1 MRIAVHGRSRIEADL
16 ERLLAINKELNQ
28 RFEDLHYSRELA
40 ELLNSD
46 GLQVIQQESFQKNQF
61 DALISIGGDG
71 TILESARKV
80 ARSGIPILGVN
91 TGRLGFLAST
101 PIEEIKGALD
111 KLMNGDFQVDKRTL
125 IKAETIEN
133 HFGSEN
139 YALNEL
145 SVHKSATSS
154 MVIVNAYLDGQFLNT
169 YWADGLIISTP
180 TGSTGYSLSAGG
192 PIVAPSTSNFIITP
206 IAPHNLNVRPLVISD
221 ERKITLKIGDTDP
234 NFMMSLDSQ
243 SKIVSSEV
251 QINVS
256 KADFEVGLIRFG
268 ANDYFDTLRG
278 KLMWGRDSRN

>member
-1 MRIAVHGRSRIEADL
+1 MRIAVHGRSRVGADRT
-16 ERLLAINKELNQ
+16 RLLAINDELNQ
-28 RFEDLHYSRELA
+28 RFADI
-40 ELLNSD
+40 LNTD
-46 GLQVIQQESFQKNQF
+46 GIKVITEKRFQKDQF

-101 PIEEIKGALD
+101 PFEELKEALD
-111 KLMNGDFQVDKRTL
+111 RLKKREFHVDSRTL
-125 IKAETIEN
+125 IKAETDQD
-133 HFGSEN
+133 HFGTEN

-145 SVHKSATSS
+145 SIHKNATSS
-154 MVIVNAYLDGQFLNT
+154 MVVVHAFLDEQFLNS
-169 YWADGLIISTP
+169 YWADGLIVSTP

-221 ERKITLKIGDTDP
+221 ESNITLRIGDTDP

-251 QINVS
+251 VIRVS
-256 KADFEVGLIRFG
+256 KADFQVGLIRFG
-268 ANDYFDTLRG
+268 TNDYFDTLRG